1 MYYAAACSYKHTFV
15 RRILVILGAKIS
27 CQADQISLQD
37 LSRRPDRGGIEGAFL
52 LGSGAATTPAVPL
65 RSMPHSHVVI
75 GGDGQAADGARL
87 RHAPWIGA
95 IYTVEAGGHLVWCGG
110 TKIVLLG
117 IAQLE
122 PRGRAGPAGQRHL
135 TAVHTT
141 RALPAWPWFC
151 ISPDA
156 SPH

>member
-1 MYYAAACSYKHTFV
+1 MSVCVNMYYAAACSYKHTFV

-75 GGDGQAADGARL
+75 GGDGQAADGARP

-95 IYTVEAGGHLVWCGG
+95 TLWRPVGISCGVVAR
-110 TKIVLLG
+110 KLS
-117 IAQLE
+117 
-122 PRGRAGPAGQRHL
+122 
-135 TAVHTT
+135 
-141 RALPAWPWFC
+141 C
-151 ISPDA
+151 
-156 SPH
+156 